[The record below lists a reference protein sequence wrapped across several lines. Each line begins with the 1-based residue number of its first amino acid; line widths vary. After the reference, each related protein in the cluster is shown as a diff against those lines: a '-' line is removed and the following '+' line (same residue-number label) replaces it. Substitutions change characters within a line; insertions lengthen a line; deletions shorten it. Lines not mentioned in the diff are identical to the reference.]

1 MQWSTH
7 TMGTYPQGE
16 LETRQW
22 WSGQDENENADKD
35 RHNNVEQNKERGR
48 EEKT

>member
-1 MQWSTH
+1 MQWKDH

-22 WSGQDENENADKD
+22 WSGQDENDDADKGRQND
-35 RHNNVEQNKERGR
+35 MEQDKERER
-48 EEKT
+48 KEKT